1 MLLIAFYDN
10 LFVVESSFLI
20 PWLLLIMHRRNSCQ
34 IQCHEA
40 VFLCL
45 LKGFIISA
53 LLGLVCFE
61 LTLVCDNWEEPLPCG
76 CCASSTALVVG
87 RQFGPTHKGL
97 FLGFPLIHWPVCV
110 PSTSIGCCS
119 SPFEVRPWETF
130 SFVLVALLFRIL
142 EIHRNFM
149 VFFFYFC

>member
-1 MLLIAFYDN
+1 
-10 LFVVESSFLI
+10 
-20 PWLLLIMHRRNSCQ
+20 MHHRNSCQ

-61 LTLVCDNWEEPLPCG
+61 LTLVCVWYNWEEPLPCG
-76 CCASSTALVVG
+76 CCASPRKGIGCWKA
-87 RQFGPTHKGL
+87 FGPTHKGL

-130 SFVLVALLFRIL
+130 SFILVALLFRIL
-142 EIHRNFM
+142 QNIGILW
-149 VFFFYFC
+149 VFFPISAKKHAVGRHSLGWD